1 VIAQVV
7 RMNEKKVRS
16 VKENS
21 MFTKIKENGKL
32 NLLKTLKFNMGFST
46 SKKNLI
52 VRGSAM
58 RTMPN
63 GAKRKAYDL
72 TNKF

>member
-1 VIAQVV
+1 MIAQVV

-32 NLLKTLKFNMGFST
+32 NLLKTLKFNFGLQYR
-46 SKKNLI
+46 K
-52 VRGSAM
+52 VPRGSAM

-63 GAKRKAYDL
+63 GTPRKAYNL
-72 TNKF
+72 TNRF

>member
-1 VIAQVV
+1 
-7 RMNEKKVRS
+7 
-16 VKENS
+16 

-32 NLLKTLKFNMGFST
+32 NLLKTIKFNFGLRYR
-46 SKKNLI
+46 K
-52 VRGSAM
+52 VPRGSAM

-63 GAKRKAYDL
+63 GKVRKGYNL